1 MRQYEWLKE
10 GLLEVVWE
18 GIGDSRERV
27 HSHHLRVDKK
37 MRGFYHGREGQ
48 SMGMV
53 LELGR
58 GGVDNVVYIYY
69 INLYHNHD
77 SCM

>member
-1 MRQYEWLKE
+1 MRRYEWLE
-10 GLLEVVWE
+10 GGLLEVVWE
-18 GIGDSRERV
+18 EIGDSGEG
-27 HSHHLRVDKK
+27 SFSPSQVDGKR
-37 MRGFYHGREGQ
+37 RGFYHGREGQ

-58 GGVDNVVYIYY
+58 GGVDNVVYIY